1 MTSHKQGTEPR
12 APTDIGA
19 EFDPFHAT
27 RPTVLV
33 HDVSLDTFERAWR
46 DRDSRCP
53 QCREGTADDRG
64 TSPIGRQRWVRFTC
78 GDVIGV
84 EQSAG

>member
-27 RPTVLV
+27 V
-33 HDVSLDTFERAWR
+33 DVR
-46 DRDSRCP
+46 
-53 QCREGTADDRG
+53 
-64 TSPIGRQRWVRFTC
+64 
-78 GDVIGV
+78 
-84 EQSAG
+84 